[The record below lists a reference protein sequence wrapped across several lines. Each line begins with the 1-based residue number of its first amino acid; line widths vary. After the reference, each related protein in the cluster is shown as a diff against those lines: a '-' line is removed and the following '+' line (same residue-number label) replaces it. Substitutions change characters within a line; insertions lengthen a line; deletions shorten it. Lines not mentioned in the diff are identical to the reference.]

1 LSLSWNK
8 NLRNRLIV
16 GFTGGPLILACAWL
30 GGWFFFGFIL
40 VLLIVSL
47 HEMHRIGEHLGFVK
61 HDIIGYIFSTAFL
74 VGVYSYSALHLDL
87 SASHVYFI
95 VIAYITIILI
105 AAVISN
111 RDNQLLEVSYRCLTT
126 LYLSFFLGSLLLL
139 RESPYNSE
147 YTTGGKYTVTVF
159 LSIFILDTAA
169 YFAGKIF
176 GSHPLF
182 PRISPKKTVEG
193 AIGGL
198 IGAASTLVIVKY
210 VFFNELSLVHALVIG
225 TIIGVAGQIGDVLES
240 FIKRKAGVKDS
251 SSILPGHGGVLD
263 RFDSLIFAS
272 PFVYFYVWFVIYA
285 V

>member
-1 LSLSWNK
+1 MSLSWNK

-16 GFTGGPLILACAWL
+16 GFTGGPLILVCAFRGEWY
-30 GGWFFFGFIL
+30 FFGFIL
-40 VLLIVSL
+40 ALVFVSL
-47 HEMHRIGEHLGFVK
+47 HEMHSIGEHLGFVK
-61 HDIIGYIFSTAFL
+61 HDIIGYIFSAVF
-74 VGVYSYSALHLDL
+74 VVYIFRY

-105 AAVISN
+105 AAVIGN

-139 RESPYNSE
+139 RESPYYLE

-198 IGAASTLVIVKY
+198 IGAVSTLVIVKY
-210 VFFNELSLVHALVIG
+210 VFFNELSLVHALMIG

-272 PFVYFYVWFVIYA
+272 PFVYFYVRFVIYA